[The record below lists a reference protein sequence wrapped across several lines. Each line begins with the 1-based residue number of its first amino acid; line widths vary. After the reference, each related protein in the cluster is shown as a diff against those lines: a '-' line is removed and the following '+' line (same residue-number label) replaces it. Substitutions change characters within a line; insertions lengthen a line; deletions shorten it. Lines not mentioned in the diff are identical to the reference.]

1 MKSEWK
7 VYICNL
13 REYTEGRERG
23 AWFDFPLD
31 EGKIR
36 EKIGLDA
43 EHEEYAIHD
52 YELPFEIAEYENI
65 SRLNK
70 WYQMFLE
77 LPEEQQ
83 KYCKELISDY
93 GGFEE
98 ICNVSDDIIFYP
110 GIDDMEEIAMEF
122 VKEGC
127 FGEVPEK
134 LWDYIDYES
143 IGENLAIEGDYV
155 VTAGGIFSLPK

>member
-93 GGFEE
+93 GEFEE
-98 ICNVSDDIIFYP
+98 ICNVSDDIRFYP
-110 GIDDMEEIAMEF
+110 GITDMKELARMF
-122 VKEGC
+122 VKDEEYGK
-127 FGEVPEK
+127 VPEN
-134 LWDYIDYES
+134 LQDYINYEA
-143 IGENLAIEGDYV
+143 IGRDLEISGDYV
-155 VTAGGIFSLPK
+155 VTAGGIFSLP